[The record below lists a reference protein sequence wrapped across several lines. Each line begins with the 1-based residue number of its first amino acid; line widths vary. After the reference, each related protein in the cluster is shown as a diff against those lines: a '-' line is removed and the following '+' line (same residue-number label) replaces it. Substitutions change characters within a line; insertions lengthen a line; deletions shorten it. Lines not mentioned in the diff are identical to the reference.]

1 VLVVRFFRYI
11 SHVLTFPPS
20 LPLTQEF
27 YHEVHRPAHFL
38 SFATMDAD
46 NNLAA
51 EADLD
56 DNFA

>member
-1 VLVVRFFRYI
+1 
-11 SHVLTFPPS
+11 
-20 LPLTQEF
+20 
-27 YHEVHRPAHFL
+27 VHRPAHFL

-46 NNLAA
+46 NYLAA